1 MTTNTTFQIQM
12 LNSIS
17 AEGLQ
22 RLPSDRYLVGAEIK
36 QPDAILV
43 RSAKMHDMPLPDS
56 LLAVARAGAGVN
68 NVPVAALSKR
78 GIPVFNA
85 PGANANAV
93 KELVIAGMLLG
104 ARNLCQAWNFVEH
117 LSEEGAALDKAVEA
131 GKKKYVGFEL
141 PGRTLGVVGL
151 GAIGVQVA
159 NAALALGMRVV
170 GFDPQITVQRAWQLS
185 STVEQARNLDEL
197 FSRSDFVAVHVP
209 LLDSTRG
216 LVNTARIGLMPRN
229 AIVLNFARGEIVDEA
244 AVIAALA
251 DGKLAAYVCDFPS
264 RALIGNPRVVALPH
278 LGASTHEAE
287 ANCAVM
293 VADNLRAYLEHGTIR
308 YSVNF
313 PEADVPRTGV
323 ARITVANANVP
334 NMVGQIST
342 CLGDAGLNIANLLN
356 KSRGDLAYTLID
368 LDGEATE
375 PTLAAIRAIPG
386 VLCVRNLGA
395 SHPGVHEEEG

>member
-1 MTTNTTFQIQM
+1 MSAKTTFKILT

-17 AEGLQ
+17 TEGLQ
-22 RLPSDRYLVGAEIK
+22 RLPRNRYEIASEIGH
-36 QPDAILV
+36 PDAIMV

-56 LLAVARAGAGVN
+56 VLAVARAGAGVN

-117 LSEEGAALDKAVEA
+117 LKEDGAALDKAVEA
-131 GKKKYVGFEL
+131 GKKQFVGFEL
-141 PGRTLGVVGL
+141 PGRTLGVIGL

-170 GFDPQITVQRAWQLS
+170 GFDPQITVERAWQLS
-185 STVEQARNLDEL
+185 SAVEQARNLDEL
-197 FSRSDFVAVHVP
+197 FSRSDFVTVHVP

-216 LVNTARIGLMPRN
+216 LVNEARIRLMPDK
-229 AIVLNFARGEIVDEA
+229 AVVLNFARGEIVDEA
-244 AVIAALA
+244 AIVAALGA
-251 DGKLAAYVCDFPS
+251 GKLTAYVCDFPS
-264 RALIGNPRVVALPH
+264 RGLIGNPRVVPLPH
-278 LGASTHEAE
+278 LGASTYEAE
-287 ANCAVM
+287 TNCAVM
-293 VADNLRAYLEHGTIR
+293 VANNLRSYLEDGIIR

-313 PEADVPRTGV
+313 PEADIPRTG
-323 ARITVANANVP
+323 AHRITIANANVP

-342 CLGDAGLNIANLLN
+342 CLGDAGLNIADLLN
-356 KSRGDLAYTLID
+356 KSRGELAYTIID
-368 LDGEATE
+368 LDGAITDA
-375 PTLAAIRAIPG
+375 TLARIRSIPG
-386 VLCVRNLGA
+386 ILTVRDLGGGPA
-395 SHPGVHEEEG
+395 VKA